1 MEPIINDVEDTVQ
14 KLCAEANAERNQGK
28 LKDVRARLDV
38 FLHEHASILTS
49 MSEDTYEALRKLKGL
64 GVRHRA

>member
-1 MEPIINDVEDTVQ
+1 MEPTDENEDTVQ
-14 KLCAEANAERNQGK
+14 RLCAEANAERNQGK
-28 LKDVRARLDV
+28 LKEVRARLQV

-49 MSEDTYEALRKLKGL
+49 MSEDTYQALRRLKGH

>member
-1 MEPIINDVEDTVQ
+1 MEPTDENEDTVQ
-14 KLCAEANAERNQGK
+14 RLCAEANAERNQGK
-28 LKDVRARLDV
+28 LKEVRARLQV

-49 MSEDTYEALRKLKGL
+49 MSEDTYQALRRLQGH